1 VSSGAAAYAALPT
14 PVAVQATKRPSLH
27 AWDASAAYE
36 VQQKKRAEARYQA
49 RIMEQRMAREQVRT
63 SAQL

>member
-1 VSSGAAAYAALPT
+1 M
-14 PVAVQATKRPSLH
+14 PVAVPATKRPSLH

-49 RIMEQRMAREQVRT
+49 RIMEQRMAREQVGGVMAAGC
-63 SAQL
+63 SEDELA